1 MKSVLRKYIFLNFLF
16 WFSTAMILPIYVLV
30 LTDAGLSLSRVA
42 VAMAM
47 VAIAIFIFEF
57 PSGVFADWFGRKR
70 VYIIANIILS
80 VSMGLLF
87 LFSSYTSVLAGLFL
101 FGTGRAFASGSLEA
115 WFIDAIHENDPGVD
129 TQPYLAKAGVFLLL
143 AIAGGS
149 IVGGLIAQKQL
160 VIGDYNP
167 RKIPLLADA
176 AVKFIL
182 AFITGFIIKESKHFE
197 SDSKKLNSLIKNLKD
212 FLADAKKDKI
222 ITGILTITIFL
233 TIGGSVLEVYWQP
246 HFSKALN
253 LNGKELYL
261 GFIMAGAF
269 ILSAAGNMLSIPLG
283 KLFKGRHEYTAFVSH
298 LIYGI
303 VILFLS
309 AVNKGLAGLVVFL
322 LCYGASG
329 MFSSPYSSLYNERL
343 KSEYRSSGIS
353 AQSLFSYIGMF
364 AASIL
369 GFVAE
374 NRSIPAVWMISGLLL
389 TGSSVII
396 LFLYRVKNAN
406 MKMVKENDQ

>member
-1 MKSVLRKYIFLNFLF
+1 MKSVLFKYNFLNFLF
-16 WFSTAMILPIYVLV
+16 WFSTAMVLPVYVLV
-30 LTDAGLSLSRVA
+30 LTDEGLSLSQIA

-47 VAIAIFIFEF
+47 VSLAIFIFEF

-70 VYIIANIILS
+70 VYMMAGIILS
-80 VSMGLLF
+80 AAMSLLF
-87 LFSSYTSVLAGLFL
+87 FINTYSAVLAGLFL

-115 WFIDAIHENDPGVD
+115 WFIDAIHENDPGAD
-129 TQPYLAKAGVFLLL
+129 TQPYLAKSGVFILL

-149 IVGGLIAQKQL
+149 IIGGLIAQEQF
-160 VIGDYNP
+160 VIADFNP

-176 AVKFIL
+176 AVKLIL
-182 AFITGFIIKESKHFE
+182 VILTGLLIRERKH
-197 SDSKKLNSLIKNLKD
+197 SDPDSRKPAGLVKNLKN
-212 FLADAKKDKI
+212 FLVSARKDRK
-222 ITGILTITIFL
+222 ITGILTVTVFL
-233 TIGGSVLEVYWQP
+233 AIGGSVLEVYWQP
-246 HFSKALN
+246 HFSETLN
-253 LNGKELYL
+253 LDGKELYL

-269 ILSAAGNMLSIPLG
+269 ILSAVGNFLSIPLG

-303 VILFLS
+303 TVLILSVFYRGPG
-309 AVNKGLAGLVVFL
+309 GLFIFL
-322 LCYGASG
+322 LCYGVSG
-329 MFSSPYSSLYNERL
+329 AFTSPYSSLYNERL

-353 AQSLFSYIGMF
+353 ARSLFSYIGMF
-364 AASIL
+364 AASVL

-396 LFLYRVKNAN
+396 LFLYRTKNVT
-406 MKMVKENDQ
+406 MKMVKEND